1 MFWSSYTVIILL
13 AHCSRSIQSILFCK
27 NSFWR
32 TGKVWTYQ
40 VHVWIISGT
49 FERLVFYFSL
59 TELYEIGFCGTSEK
73 IWIHDNDCHDL
84 WHEKDFQNLGND
96 FEIVSREWVKTNLFL
111 KEKKKRLVE
120 KNWRQTFWTIQG
132 ACLAFHLWVS
142 LLPVVVFSPCIFRRR
157 FKHLRNLQQ
166 NIHV

>member
-1 MFWSSYTVIILL
+1 VFWSSYTVIILL

-111 KEKKKRLVE
+111 KEKKKKVSWKELTTNLLNNTRRLFGIPLV
-120 KNWRQTFWTIQG
+120 G
-132 ACLAFHLWVS
+132 VS
-142 LLPVVVFSPCIFRRR
+142 SSCSGFFPLHIPSAL
-157 FKHLRNLQQ
+157 
-166 NIHV
+166 

>member
-1 MFWSSYTVIILL
+1 VFWSSYTVIILL

-111 KEKKKRLVE
+111 KEKKKVSWKELTTNLLNNTRRLFGIPLV
-120 KNWRQTFWTIQG
+120 G
-132 ACLAFHLWVS
+132 VS
-142 LLPVVVFSPCIFRRR
+142 SSCSGFFPLHIPSAL
-157 FKHLRNLQQ
+157 
-166 NIHV
+166 